1 MLKLILSLDGAFL
14 GEFPLES
21 KCVTIGRRP
30 TSDVY
35 IDNIAV
41 SVDHARVV
49 TVGEESFIE
58 DMDSTN
64 GSLLN
69 GMPVKKHVLRH
80 GDVIGVGKYQI
91 TYVDDA
97 SVGGVLGEKAEDF
110 ENTILVQPSGLKT
123 EVPVFLPSETAHAE
137 AVASE
142 EDQPLPLARLQVL
155 TGSGAGRE
163 LSLNKTLTTLGKPG
177 VQVAVITRRPHGYFI
192 THVEG
197 AEYPAVNGASIGVQA
212 HQLSDHDVIDLAG
225 VKMEFYLAE
234 R

>member
-14 GEFPLES
+14 GEFSLEN

-30 TSDVY
+30 TNDVH

-69 GMPVKKHVLRH
+69 GVPVKKHVLRH
-80 GDVIGVGKYQI
+80 GDVIGIGKYQI
-91 TYVDDA
+91 TYVNDA
-97 SVGGVLGEKAEDF
+97 SVGGVPGEKTEHF
-110 ENTILVQPSGLKT
+110 ENTILVQSPGLKT
-123 EVPVFLPSETAHAE
+123 EVPVFLPAEAAHAE
-137 AVASE
+137 PTASE
-142 EDQPLPLARLQVL
+142 EDQPLPPARVQVL
-155 TGSGAGRE
+155 TGSGTGRE

-197 AEYPAVNGASIGVQA
+197 AEHPAVNGTSIGVQA
-212 HQLSDHDVIDLAG
+212 YQLSDHDVIDLAG

>member
-14 GEFPLES
+14 GEFPVES
-21 KCVTIGRRP
+21 RCVTIGRRP
-30 TSDVY
+30 TNDIH

-69 GMPVKKHVLRH
+69 GVPVKKHVLQH
-80 GDVIGVGKYQI
+80 GDVIGIGKYQI
-91 TYVDDA
+91 TYVNDA
-97 SVGGVLGEKAEDF
+97 SVGVVPGEKAEDF
-110 ENTILVQPSGLKT
+110 ESTILVQPYGLKT
-123 EVPVFLPSETAHAE
+123 EVPVFLPAEAAHAE
-137 AVASE
+137 PAAQA
-142 EDQPLPLARLQVL
+142 EDQPLPLARVQVL
-155 TGSGAGRE
+155 TGSGVGRE

-177 VQVAVITRRPHGYFI
+177 IQVAVITRRPHGYFI

-197 AEYPAVNGASIGVQA
+197 AEHPAVNGVSIGVQA
-212 HQLSDHDVIDLAG
+212 HQLNDHDVIDLAG

-234 R
+234 L

>member
-30 TSDVY
+30 TNDVH

-49 TVGEESFIE
+49 TVGEESYIE

-69 GMPVKKHVLRH
+69 GVPVKKHVLRH

-91 TYVDDA
+91 TYVNDA
-97 SVGGVLGEKAEDF
+97 SVGGVPGEKAEDF
-110 ENTILVQPSGLKT
+110 ENTILVQPANLKA
-123 EVPVFLPSETAHAE
+123 EVPVFLPAEAHAE
-137 AVASE
+137 PATQE
-142 EDQPLPLARLQVL
+142 EGPPLARVQVL

-197 AEYPAVNGASIGVQA
+197 AEHPAVNGASIGVQA